1 MPQMDSQVINK
12 LLHTGSIRRHY
23 KARPGDVFGIEL
35 PRVPFTRSTEF
46 LRLEKEISGTQDC
59 IVEEASPDTG
69 EGAILP
75 RQIFA
80 RALRPGKALIV
91 LRAIDSLS
99 GEEIPDVEPFRI
111 EVEVEGE

>member
-1 MPQMDSQVINK
+1 MSKMDSQAINK
-12 LLHTGSIRRHY
+12 LLHSGSIRQHY

-46 LRLEKEISGTQDC
+46 LRLEKEISGNPDC
-59 IVEEASPDTG
+59 IVEEATPDPG

-80 RALRPGKALIV
+80 RALRTGKAVIV

-99 GEEIPDVEPFRI
+99 GQEIPDVEPFRI
-111 EVEVEGE
+111 EVEVEEE